1 MPLTS
6 KSYGRASAKIASSK
20 AVGVTSSQRRSPAPV
35 ANALYR
41 KPGDVD
47 AFIRRVHSATPGE
60 TVEIER
66 QGIPGIMVKELA
78 RELDLSATRL
88 YGILGIAKAT
98 VEKKASAGEQI
109 DGAGGFAALGLVK
122 LLGKVR
128 DMVEDS
134 PAKEARDFDASRWL
148 GEWIEKSQPAL
159 GGKKPADLLDTPTG
173 IEMVSNILG
182 AIQSGAYV

>member
-1 MPLTS
+1 MPGTS
-6 KSYGRASAKIASSK
+6 KSYGRPSTKNAPTK
-20 AVGVTSSQRRSPAPV
+20 AVGVTSIQRKSPVPV
-35 ANALYR
+35 ASALYR
-41 KPGDVD
+41 SGDVD
-47 AFIRRVHSATPGE
+47 AFINWFHSATPGE

-66 QGIPGIMVKELA
+66 RGVPGIMVKELA

-88 YGILGIAKAT
+88 YVILGVAKAT

-134 PAKEARDFDASRWL
+134 PAKEAKDFDASRWL

-159 GGKKPADLLDTPTG
+159 GGKKPAELLDTPTG
-173 IEMVSNILG
+173 FEMVSNVLG
-182 AIQSGAYV
+182 AIQSGAYL